1 VLITFVDEEGNMASV
16 NLKYA
21 ESGGL
26 KIAYRPVGRASGITA
41 RIDKSLIAVACG
53 GQLNLDDI
61 GGPVMEVDVRGQ
73 GESEA
78 PRDLDGFSIKGYA
91 ADMLSVASAAGVK
104 APIMLG
110 YSHGADA
117 ATLAALEEPRRVRAL
132 VLIEPALLIGKKHFE
147 QRLKLIEAG
156 KLDEA
161 LNLTFKFANP
171 KISSNELKA
180 AVANAKEF
188 YGNSGA
194 SFRGETL
201 ARLHSPIDKGRL
213 ATLGVPT
220 LVIGGALSS
229 IRSSVARVAK
239 TIPNASVVW
248 IEGADHFLSGKT
260 KQVMQVVT
268 SFVDSLD

>member
-1 VLITFVDEEGNMASV
+1 MVSAT
-16 NLKYA
+16 LKYA
-21 ESGGL
+21 ESAGL
-26 KIAYRPVGRASGITA
+26 KIAYKPTGGAADPVAGLNKA
-41 RIDKSLIAVACG
+41 LIAVACG

-61 GGPVMEVDVRGQ
+61 GGPVMEVDLRGQ
-73 GESEA
+73 GDSEA
-78 PRDLDGFSIKGYA
+78 PHDLDGFSVKGYA

-110 YSHGADA
+110 YSHAADGAA
-117 ATLAALEEPRRVRAL
+117 LAALEQPRRVRAL
-132 VLIEPALLIGKKHFE
+132 VLIEPAFLIGKKHFE
-147 QRLKLIEAG
+147 QRLKLIDAG

-171 KISSNELKA
+171 KITNQELKA
-180 AVANAKEF
+180 AVASTKEF
-188 YGNSGA
+188 YGSSGA

-213 ATLGVPT
+213 AALEVPT
-220 LVIGGALSS
+220 LVIGGTLSN

-239 TIPNASVVW
+239 AIPNASMVW

-268 SFVDSLD
+268 AFVDSLD